1 MELVKEVAMKDS
13 AYVTD
18 YFFFSVKKDKKDG
31 EDVLNY
37 CSGVN
42 LDLFLPM
49 VRGRLGMGSNPITS
63 GLLLLKYDLCG
74 LARSKGATPRPDH
87 GTTKSER
94 LPLSEGTWLMETLLI
109 ENPSG
114 MVPEEIVAFCVDNY
128 FRRVA
133 AFSVKKYEVPDS
145 LLSPGDMQAQLDTFC
160 KAA

>member
-1 MELVKEVAMKDS
+1 MKDS

-18 YFFFSVKKDKKDG
+18 YFFFSVNKYKKDG

-63 GLLLLKYDLCG
+63 GLQLLKYDVCG
-74 LARSKGATPRPDH
+74 LARSKGAIPRPEL
-87 GTTKSER
+87 GTTKCEGI
-94 LPLSEGTWLMETLLI
+94 PLSEGTWLMETLLI
-109 ENPSG
+109 ENPSD
-114 MVPEEIVAFCVDNY
+114 MLPEEIVAFCVDNY

-133 AFSVKKYEVPDS
+133 AFSLKKYEVPDS
-145 LLSPGDMQAQLDTFC
+145 LLSPVDMQAQLDTFC

>member
-1 MELVKEVAMKDS
+1 MKDS

-31 EDVLNY
+31 KDVLDY

-74 LARSKGATPRPDH
+74 LARSKGATPRPEL
-87 GTTKSER
+87 GTAKCEGI
-94 LPLSEGTWLMETLLI
+94 PLSEGTWLLETLLI

-114 MVPEEIVAFCVDNY
+114 MLPEEIVTFCVDSY
-128 FRRVA
+128 FKRVA
-133 AFSVKKYEVPDS
+133 AFSLKKYEVPDS
-145 LLSPGDMQAQLDTFC
+145 LLSPGDMQVQLDTLC

>member
-1 MELVKEVAMKDS
+1 MKDS

-18 YFFFSVKKDKKDG
+18 YFFFSVNKYNMDG

-63 GLLLLKYDLCG
+63 GLQLLKYDVCG
-74 LARSKGATPRPDH
+74 LARSKGAIPRPEL
-87 GTTKSER
+87 GTTKCEGI
-94 LPLSEGTWLMETLLI
+94 PLSEGTWLMETLLI
-109 ENPSG
+109 ENPSD
-114 MVPEEIVAFCVDNY
+114 MLPEEIVAFCVDNY

>member
-1 MELVKEVAMKDS
+1 MKDS

-18 YFFFSVKKDKKDG
+18 YFFFSVKKDSKDG
-31 EDVLNY
+31 KDVLDY

-74 LARSKGATPRPDH
+74 LARSKGATPRPKH
-87 GTTKSER
+87 GTTNCADIK
-94 LPLSEGTWLMETLLI
+94 LSEGTWLFETLLI
-109 ENPSG
+109 ENVSG
-114 MVPEEIVAFCVDNY
+114 MFPEEIVAFCVDNY

-133 AFSVKKYEVPDS
+133 AFSLNKYEVPDS
-145 LLSPGDMQAQLDTFC
+145 LLSPTDMQAQLDTLC

>member
-1 MELVKEVAMKDS
+1 MKDS

-18 YFFFSVKKDKKDG
+18 YFFFSVKKKNRDG
-31 EDVLNY
+31 EDVLDY

-63 GLLLLKYDLCG
+63 GLKLLKYDVCS
-74 LARSKGATPRPDH
+74 LARSKGAIARPGLGTPKCE
-87 GTTKSER
+87 GI
-94 LPLSEGTWLMETLLI
+94 PLSGDTWLMETLLI

-114 MVPEEIVAFCVDNY
+114 MLPEEIVAFCVDNY

-133 AFSVKKYEVPDS
+133 AFSLKKYEVPDS
-145 LLSPGDMQAQLDTFC
+145 LLSPSEMQVQLDTLC